1 MCDCPDDQPVC
12 TPVAVT
18 VYEAETSC
26 ACTKKSIDA
35 NPAQIKL
42 MPEDIPAF

>member
-26 ACTKKSIDA
+26 ACPKNSIDA